1 MNNALNSLADMPPTR
16 ILLIKLRHHGDML
29 LTTPVINALHQK
41 WPQAEIDVLLYEE
54 TRDMLAAHPFI
65 GRIYG
70 IDRKWRKLGTRQHL
84 CKEWQLLK
92 ILRQQKYSLVIN
104 LADQWRSAIVTRFTG
119 APARIGFDFNKRRG
133 WFWRHCHTQLASVS
147 AHQNLHTVEQNISIL
162 APLDIPACKSVTMS
176 YQPDDWLA
184 VQSMLKNKGVNGSF
198 IVVQPTSRWFFKC
211 WDESKMAQTITT
223 LQQDGH
229 TVILTSG
236 PDKSEKS
243 MIERIK
249 ALCPQQHIHSLSG
262 ELSLRQLAALIDH
275 ARLFIGVDSV
285 PMHMAAAL
293 KTPCIALFGPS
304 KLTFW
309 SPWEVVGEVI
319 WAGNYGELPDP
330 DQIDTNTKERYL
342 DAIPVDVVVAAARKQ
357 LL

>member
-1 MNNALNSLADMPPTR
+1 MSNALNALATVPPAR

-29 LTTPVINALHQK
+29 LTTPVINALHQA

-65 GRIYG
+65 HRIYG

-92 ILRQQKYSLVIN
+92 TLRDQKYSLVIN

-119 APARIGFDFNKRRG
+119 APSRIGFDFNKRRG
-133 WFWRHCHTQLASVS
+133 WFWQHCHTQLASVS
-147 AHQNLHTVEQNISIL
+147 GHQTLHTVEQNLSIITPL
-162 APLDIPACKSVTMS
+162 NIAPVRDVTMS
-176 YQPDDWLA
+176 YRPDDWQS
-184 VQSMLKNKGVNGSF
+184 VQKKLQSNGVEGSY

-211 WDESKMAQTITT
+211 WDEGKMAETITA
-223 LQQDGH
+223 LQKDGH
-229 TVILTSG
+229 TLVLTSG
-236 PDKSEKS
+236 PDKNEKA
-243 MIERIK
+243 MIEKIR
-249 ALCPQQHIHSLSG
+249 ALCPSERVYSLAG
-262 ELSLRQLAALIDH
+262 ELTLRQLAALIDH
-275 ARLFIGVDSV
+275 AKLFIGVDSV

-304 KLTFW
+304 KLVFW
-309 SPWEVVGEVI
+309 SPWDVVGEVI

-330 DQIDTNTKERYL
+330 DKIDTNTKERFL